1 MAARVIAIMNQ
12 KGGVGKTTT
21 AINLGAALAALDQ
34 RVLLIDLDSQAN
46 LSAGLGHRAASIDV
60 SVYAALLEDQPI
72 ANIIVKTRW
81 PNLELAPSH
90 IDLAGA
96 EIELFQ
102 MLAREK
108 KLLKAIQPVRDAYDY
123 IFIDCQPSLSI
134 LVVNAMTAAT
144 EIFIPLQAHPF
155 ALEGTGKL
163 IEMIG
168 MVRETLNPDLRLSGV
183 LLTMEDIRTK
193 LGRTILEKIRETPEL
208 KAALFE
214 TRVRQNISIAESQ
227 RHGTPIIH
235 FDSNSHGAKAY
246 MRLAYEVLNIDNDE
260 DNGALDEIDASEL
273 VTESE
278 RLAPVS
284 ADPVLAPEPDGA
296 SRTESE
302 PEPVSIER
310 SGSGQTT
317 AGPEPAPV
325 SIDSAKTTALSAP
338 KPSRTI
344 EPDYR
349 AASGSNRSSL
359 DAIAESLAKIRKM
372 RDNAGK

>member
-1 MAARVIAIMNQ
+1 MSARVIAIMNQ

-46 LSAGLGHRAASIDV
+46 LSAGLGCRAASIDV
-60 SVYAALLEDQPI
+60 SIYAALLEDQPI
-72 ANIIVKTRW
+72 TDIIVKTRW

-102 MLAREK
+102 LLAREK
-108 KLLKAIQPVRDAYDY
+108 KLLKAIQLVRDAYDF

-163 IEMIG
+163 IEMIR
-168 MVRETLNPDLRLSGV
+168 MVRETLNPDLKLSGV

-193 LGRTILEKIRETPEL
+193 LGRSILEKIRETPEL
-208 KAALFE
+208 KAALFD

-246 MRLAYEVLNIDNDE
+246 MKLAYEVLRIDDGE
-260 DNGALDEIDASEL
+260 DNNAMDETDASEPM
-273 VTESE
+273 TASE
-278 RLAPVS
+278 RLGAVEAEPLIS
-284 ADPVLAPEPDGA
+284 PEPDA
-296 SRTESE
+296 LPQTKSE
-302 PEPVSIER
+302 PEPELVVKEIVTS
-310 SGSGQTT
+310 T
-317 AGPEPAPV
+317 AQ
-325 SIDSAKTTALSAP
+325 DSAQTVAPAAP
-338 KPSRTI
+338 KKSNRV

-372 RDNAGK
+372 RDNDGK